1 MKDDEI
7 RERENNVKNL
17 SIRTVDR
24 EISER
29 DILNGEE

>member
-7 RERENNVKNL
+7 RERGNNVKNL
-17 SIRTVDR
+17 SIRAVDR